1 MYYTSWITNDP
12 KSNFICDNI
21 PTKANL
27 FFSDCSEVNST
38 WLITFELANQRARK
52 VLFTCVVYTKT
63 PYSPHWVSVTF
74 LRLVTKL
81 TTFAITA
88 STYKPGGQLLIE
100 IFICS
105 KGITLSLEYLKG
117 WRIYKMTAA
126 ALGPKCFQELAFK
139 AFKNR
144 KQWLC
149 WSPAG
154 LIDQFLIFLETKAA
168 HFKTVTITV
177 NEVNIYKIN
186 ALIRIYF
193 SKRFTAGLECVNW
206 FRIDVNVTRARCISV
221 CKRTIRILKC
231 LEYEFLKIFLVQEW
245 QQWFWKF
252 SILSNILDLEW
263 CRSSL

>member
-1 MYYTSWITNDP
+1 
-12 KSNFICDNI
+12 
-21 PTKANL
+21 
-27 FFSDCSEVNST
+27 
-38 WLITFELANQRARK
+38 
-52 VLFTCVVYTKT
+52 
-63 PYSPHWVSVTF
+63 
-74 LRLVTKL
+74 
-81 TTFAITA
+81 
-88 STYKPGGQLLIE
+88 
-100 IFICS
+100 
-105 KGITLSLEYLKG
+105 
-117 WRIYKMTAA
+117 MTAA

-206 FRIDVNVTRARCISV
+206 FRIGVNVSLVLKLERAAQVYINEQSGFLNALNTSSWKYFWSKSDSSDFENSPSFQISW
-221 CKRTIRILKC
+221 T
-231 LEYEFLKIFLVQEW
+231 
-245 QQWFWKF
+245 
-252 SILSNILDLEW
+252 LSNVDHLFKDVRAQKLPTP
-263 CRSSL
+263 RFF

>member
-21 PTKANL
+21 PAKANL
-27 FFSDCSEVNST
+27 FFSSCSEVNSI
-38 WLITFELANQRARK
+38 WIITFELANQRARK

-100 IFICS
+100 IFICL

-126 ALGPKCFQELAFK
+126 ALGPKCFK
-139 AFKNR
+139 ACKNR

-149 WSPAG
+149 WSPAIRS
-154 LIDQFLIFLETKAA
+154 IDQNSFFLKLKLLIF
-168 HFKTVTITV
+168 
-177 NEVNIYKIN
+177 
-186 ALIRIYF
+186 R
-193 SKRFTAGLECVNW
+193 RRW
-206 FRIDVNVTRARCISV
+206 
-221 CKRTIRILKC
+221 
-231 LEYEFLKIFLVQEW
+231 
-245 QQWFWKF
+245 
-252 SILSNILDLEW
+252 
-263 CRSSL
+263 